1 VEAALSIF
9 DGGWPDLPED
19 EREGA
24 WQDPLE
30 GETPGRPRRTVDDLD
45 EWKTDM
51 DWPYPE
57 ANLKWDD
64 FYDDED

>member
-45 EWKTDM
+45 EWKTDGLAVPGSEPQM
-51 DWPYPE
+51 GR
-57 ANLKWDD
+57 LL
-64 FYDDED
+64 